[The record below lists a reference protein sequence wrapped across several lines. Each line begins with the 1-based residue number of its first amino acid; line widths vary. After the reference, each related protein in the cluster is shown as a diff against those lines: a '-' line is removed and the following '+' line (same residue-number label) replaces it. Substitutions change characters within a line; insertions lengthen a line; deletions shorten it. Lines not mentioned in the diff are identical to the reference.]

1 MGPSLTSGG
10 EFGELDPGIKRKI
23 MEFGESRI
31 PFWNVFGMRIE
42 DVGKGWARLAVAYQP
57 QMTNAN
63 GVAHGAVAFALAD
76 SAVGTA
82 LAGLLAPGERIST
95 VEMKINYIRPFK
107 SGRITAEAR
116 IAHRGV
122 QTAVGEAEVRDADG
136 QLMAKAL
143 ATYAIFQGS
152 PKQPGWAQKEEV
164 HP

>member
-1 MGPSLTSGG
+1 MVQQAEGF
-10 EFGELDPGIKRKI
+10 EELEPGLKRKI
-23 MEFGESRI
+23 MEFGASRI
-31 PFWNVFGMRIE
+31 PFWNVFGIRIE

-63 GVAHGAVAFALAD
+63 GVAHGAIAFALSD

-107 SGRITAEAR
+107 GGKITAEAR

-122 QTAVGEAEVRDADG
+122 QTAVGEAEVFDAKG
-136 QLMAKAL
+136 QLMAKTL
-143 ATYAIFQGS
+143 ATYAIFKGS
-152 PKQPGWAQKEEV
+152 PKLPGWAQTEEEN
-164 HP
+164 P